1 MRSGHAEVT
10 AFLQSRNA
18 ARGLTANADPSAALC
33 GAAAHSDSDKL
44 RQLAGQGGVD
54 INQGDYDKRTALHL
68 AASEGLLQVVQVL
81 VDELGAN
88 PSVVDRWGGTPLDDA
103 VRSGH
108 AEVAAFLQSRN
119 ASIGLTSTAVTA
131 TVDPSAALCSAAA
144 RGDSDMLRLLV
155 SQGLNI
161 DQGDYDKRTA
171 LHLAASEGLL
181 QVVKV
186 LVDEL
191 GANPSVVDR
200 WGGMPLDDA
209 IRGESAQVASFLHSR
224 GASLQSHEERAQS
237 TPARRK

>member
-1 MRSGHAEVT
+1 
-10 AFLQSRNA
+10 
-18 ARGLTANADPSAALC
+18 
-33 GAAAHSDSDKL
+33 
-44 RQLAGQGGVD
+44 
-54 INQGDYDKRTALHL
+54 
-68 AASEGLLQVVQVL
+68 

-131 TVDPSAALCSAAA
+131 TFGPSAALCSAAA

-181 QVVKV
+181 HVVKV

-200 WGGMPLDDA
+200 WGRMPLDDA

-237 TPARRK
+237 TPAR